1 MAFVKFS
8 RGLLSQYNA
17 LTTKDPDTLYLVY
30 ETRESTEGSL
40 YLGNKLISTVNNNDN
55 ISLSNLT
62 DISLPEELQDGM
74 ILYYNASTGGG
85 QWEAG
90 LISDVI
96 SDLPSGG
103 KSIAIVPSLDNI
115 TNPEDQDLAISG
127 DKMFIYS
134 DADDSW
140 HQLTNSE
147 LEDRISVLED
157 EVGNPSDSSQG
168 IVASGLYKE
177 IEDLKTNVYT
187 KTEITELISDLSHLT
202 YEVVESLNE
211 IDIEDEKSS
220 TTIYLVPKT
229 TSDNNDGYDEY
240 FVVNDNLEKI
250 GSWDIDLSNYVTK
263 DDTNLLLSE
272 DDKKKLDSL
281 GLDENNKATIQA
293 AQVGNLEQFVQD
305 HQLIKSVAVGT
316 FDVTPEG
323 ELQLANVPAIDLS
336 GYVQTSLYRAEV
348 GNLSDLQDRASNNST
363 LVEEINTI
371 KQSLKWTELNS

>member
-17 LTTKDPDTLYLVY
+17 LATKDPDTLYLVY

-62 DISLPEELQDGM
+62 DISLPEQLQDGM

-103 KSIAIVPSLDNI
+103 NSIAIVPSLDDI
-115 TNPEDQDLAISG
+115 TSPEDQDLAISG

-147 LEDRISVLED
+147 LEDRISVLEN

-168 IVASGLYKE
+168 IIASGLYKE

-202 YEVVESLNE
+202 YEVVESLND

-229 TSDNNDGYDEY
+229 TSDNNNGYDEY
-240 FVVNDNLEKI
+240 FVVNDSLEKI

-272 DDKKKLDSL
+272 NDKKKLDSL

-316 FDVTPEG
+316 FEVTSEG
-323 ELQLANVPAIDLS
+323 ELQLASVPAIDLS

-348 GNLSDLQDRASNNST
+348 GNLSDLQDRVSDNST

-371 KQSLKWTELNS
+371 KQSLRWTELNS

>member
-90 LISDVI
+90 LISDVL

-103 KSIAIVPSLDNI
+103 NSIAIVPSLDDI

-147 LEDRISVLED
+147 LEDRISVLENK
-157 EVGNPSDSSQG
+157 VGNPSDSSQG
-168 IVASGLYKE
+168 VVASGLYKE
-177 IEDLKTNVYT
+177 IEDLKTNIYT
-187 KTEITELISDLSHLT
+187 KTEIAELISDLSHLT

-263 DDTNLLLSE
+263 DDTDLLLSE

-293 AQVGNLEQFVQD
+293 AQVGSLEQFVQD

-316 FDVTPEG
+316 FEVTPEG
-323 ELQLANVPAIDLS
+323 ELQLASVPAIDLS

-348 GNLSDLQDRASNNST
+348 GNLSDLQDRVGNNST
-363 LVEEINTI
+363 LVQEINTI